1 MLKVGPYY
9 SLYNEGLGMLEV
21 GWFKGSGV
29 SKGMEWG
36 GVRIEGVFIVV
47 RKIRDLIHVYCIAI
61 SMGN

>member
-1 MLKVGPYY
+1 
-9 SLYNEGLGMLEV
+9 
-21 GWFKGSGV
+21 
-29 SKGMEWG
+29 MEWG